1 MMRSIAAAPRRRM
14 LPANV
19 LALVLCAH
27 AGGLLARYP
36 DKPIR
41 LIVPYPPGAGADF
54 TARALADAITGALGQ
69 QAVIDSR
76 PGAGATVGHG
86 IAAKAQPDGYTLLLA
101 TSGGM
106 TYGPALGMKV
116 TYDPL
121 KDFTPI
127 GLAVHVPYIL
137 TIHGKLPP
145 NTMREFI
152 AYAKSMPGKL
162 NLGSPG
168 NGSPNHVGGVL
179 LQKMA
184 GIDLVHVPYKGGNAM
199 VIDLIAGQA
208 HAVFVSLPTVQGH
221 AAAGRV
227 KLVAVGSAR
236 RMSSAPDLPTVAE
249 TVPGFNNAGW
259 RGLVGPAGIPTPIV
273 AQLNAAIN
281 KGLSSPEVVKHFVTS
296 GLEPATS
303 TPGELM
309 QLMTSELATWRKVIR
324 EAGIS
329 VN

>member
-1 MMRSIAAAPRRRM
+1 MRFSRSAFTRGIRAVSALCAA
-14 LPANV
+14 
-19 LALVLCAH
+19 LALAQG
-27 AGGLLARYP
+27 AGAQSRYP

-41 LIVPYPPGAGADF
+41 LVVPYPPGAGADF
-54 TARALADAITGALGQ
+54 TARALADAIIGALGQ
-69 QAVIDSR
+69 QVVIDSR

-145 NTMREFI
+145 KTMPEFI
-152 AYAKSMPGKL
+152 AFAKSQPGKL

-179 LQKMA
+179 LQKMT
-184 GIDLVHVPYKGGNAM
+184 GIEMVHVPYKGGNSM
-199 VIDLIAGQA
+199 IIDLIAGQA
-208 HAVFVSLPTVQGH
+208 HVVFVSLTAVQGH
-221 AAAGRV
+221 AAAGRL
-227 KLVAVGSAR
+227 KLIAVGSAKR
-236 RMSSAPDLPTVAE
+236 IAGAPDVPTVAE

-259 RGLVGPAGIPTPIV
+259 RGLVGPLGIPRPIV
-273 AQLNAAIN
+273 MQLNAAIN
-281 KGLSSPEVVKHFVTS
+281 KGLASPEVIKHFVTV
-296 GLEPATS
+296 GLEPAAT
-303 TPGELM
+303 TPEELL
-309 QLMTSELATWRKVIR
+309 QLMTSELQIWRKVIR
-324 EAGIS
+324 EANIS
-329 VN
+329 LN